1 MRLPGPRLM
10 RVFAMELFTKLFG
23 DLLLFVYHCFDR
35 IVIHGY
41 LSGLS
46 RPEQVVHF
54 FRKVVG
60 IPVLSK
66 EILSQRTA
74 DYQNWVEA
82 FARNHNIP
90 IEWAEKGVRKEDYV
104 LPWLRRMTKRN
115 AYGVYFIFKS
125 MEQGPSFRVSV
136 PKYPTKDPNHRIL
149 ARQRS
154 RFTHDYFYI
163 RDEVLGPMVMR
174 VATFFPF
181 QTTYYLNG
189 HNFIE
194 RELNRAQVG
203 FRKNDNAFLAI
214 DDVAALQAAADRL
227 SPDIIRERLDYWTLI
242 LGPKFSVKERKRVK
256 LSRFYAISQIEYC
269 RNFIF
274 KRNFP
279 IHKLFERGCEL
290 GLWRLT
296 AHKITEIFGARLH
309 RRLPGKLA
317 TVIDQIEHGH
327 HVFRAYFK
335 HAFLKQYEKFATF
348 LRNELCSNNLNDF
361 GLKKGLDNLD
371 AVRQTF
377 KVITSRFAG
386 FQAQWLNV
394 HVDFPLLQRIA
405 LPITIGS
412 VRYPGIKIHDRRV
425 IRLLEVLLHGGTH
438 VGGWTAKEIHQSVRT
453 TFGLSER
460 SYGLNQLRYDLRKL
474 NGHGLLERDG
484 SRYAYRLTPKG
495 VQVALLFLFFHK
507 RLCGPLANS
516 RFHHRPDPQHR
527 PNSRLEAAYHRADK
541 AIQNIVDLLAAA

>member
-23 DLLLFVYHCFDR
+23 GFLLFVYHCFDR

-60 IPVLSK
+60 IPVLNK

-90 IEWAEKGVRKEDYV
+90 IQWAEKGVRKEDYV
-104 LPWLRRMTKRN
+104 QPWLRRMTKRN

-194 RELNRAQVG
+194 QELNRAQLG

-227 SPDIIRERLDYWTLI
+227 SPDIIRERLDYLTLI

-371 AVRQTF
+371 AARQTF
-377 KVITSRFAG
+377 KGHPQPLRWLPGPVAQRSRRLPAFAADCAADHYRFG
-386 FQAQWLNV
+386 PLSRHQNPRQTNHSAPRGSVAWRHSRRRLDREGNPPIRPHDLRSLRTILWSEPTALRSAQAQ
-394 HVDFPLLQRIA
+394 R
-405 LPITIGS
+405 S
-412 VRYPGIKIHDRRV
+412 R
-425 IRLLEVLLHGGTH
+425 
-438 VGGWTAKEIHQSVRT
+438 TA
-453 TFGLSER
+453 
-460 SYGLNQLRYDLRKL
+460 
-474 NGHGLLERDG
+474 
-484 SRYAYRLTPKG
+484 
-495 VQVALLFLFFHK
+495 
-507 RLCGPLANS
+507 
-516 RFHHRPDPQHR
+516 
-527 PNSRLEAAYHRADK
+527 
-541 AIQNIVDLLAAA
+541 